1 VSIST
6 VQLKILGKKNE
17 KSKMK
22 ICFLFNIGV
31 NAQVQLAV
39 KFDKIVDIVNKT
51 LESLDLNPLLAR
63 TISGVQ
69 NTVNNLV

>member
-1 VSIST
+1 
-6 VQLKILGKKNE
+6 
-17 KSKMK
+17 M
-22 ICFLFNIGV
+22 FNIGV